1 MRTAFWIFIF
11 GISFSTTVKSQS
23 VSISNAQNI
32 LKRVEQSNDTIYV
45 VNFWATW
52 CAPCVEELPIFNTQE
67 LSELHQPIQ
76 VILVSLD
83 FNGQI
88 DTKLKPFL
96 KQKDINE
103 TVVWLNEKNPNTW
116 VDLVDP
122 SWSGAIPATKIYYQ
136 NKKVFHEG
144 ELDEPELKSMI
155 QSIL

>member
-11 GISFSTTVKSQS
+11 GIFSTLAESQS
-23 VSISNAQNI
+23 VSIINAKTLLN
-32 LKRVEQSNDTIYV
+32 RVEQSNDTIYV

-52 CAPCVEELPIFNTQE
+52 CAPCVEELPVFNAKA
-67 LSELHQPIQ
+67 LSKLHQPIQ

-88 DTKLKPFL
+88 NSKLKPFL
-96 KQKDINE
+96 KQKEIDE

-136 NKKVFHEG
+136 DKKVFHEG
-144 ELDEPELKSMI
+144 ELDELKLKSLI
-155 QSIL
+155 KSIL